1 MSSGP
6 GPRQQQRSPA
16 LNALQAGKDAAGEDA
31 ATRRCLRCGGEHLRS
46 VRQDAEENLF
56 WAAVFLFAGVA
67 SLIVVVTWGDIG
79 LYVANLSTLALAAV
93 LVGVLLLLIARRRRR
108 PSAQEC
114 IDCGQRMPS
123 EMENRR

>member
-16 LNALQAGKDAAGEDA
+16 VSALQAGKDAAGKDA
-31 ATRRCLRCGGEHLRS
+31 ATLRCPRCGGERLRS

-56 WAAVFLFAGVA
+56 WAAVFLFAGVV
-67 SLIVVVTWGDIG
+67 SLIVVLTWGDIG
-79 LYVANLSTLALAAV
+79 LYVANLSTLALIAV

-108 PSAQEC
+108 PSAHEC
-114 IDCGQRMPS
+114 IDCGLRMPS
-123 EMENRR
+123 SLENPR